1 MQFCLAVFHSLFGV
15 IVQDLYIYVHIFFSY
30 MTISLTIQ
38 SYPFPL
44 IWIFVYCYYSH
55 FLFIILFGI
64 GWMLAWS
71 AKFLRYFFR
80 LWSHGA
86 EIVLSSYFNFQKN
99 DFIKLKKIFL
109 ININS
114 VMIWFAFWKKRKRK
128 IWKIFG
134 CTLEFF
140 SLEALLS
147 KINSCIVKP
156 IFSFSILWCKCTK
169 FLCT

>member
-1 MQFCLAVFHSLFGV
+1 
-15 IVQDLYIYVHIFFSY
+15 
-30 MTISLTIQ
+30 
-38 SYPFPL
+38 
-44 IWIFVYCYYSH
+44 
-55 FLFIILFGI
+55 
-64 GWMLAWS
+64 MLAWG

-99 DFIKLKKIFL
+99 DFIKLKKNFL

-128 IWKIFG
+128 IWEIFG

-147 KINSCIVKP
+147 KINSCILLSQYFLSVYFDVNAQNFYVHSSQLNFL
-156 IFSFSILWCKCTK
+156 FSLFLPLTNFFFMKKEHLRNFSLLNKIL
-169 FLCT
+169 FLILF

>member
-64 GWMLAWS
+64 GWMLVWS
-71 AKFLRYFFR
+71 AKFLTYFFR
-80 LWSHGA
+80 LWSHGL
-86 EIVLSSYFNFQKN
+86 EIVLSSYFNFLKKK
-99 DFIKLKKIFL
+99 FYKIKKIFVT
-109 ININS
+109 NISS
-114 VMIWFAFWKKRKRK
+114 VMIWFAFWKKKRGK
-128 IWKIFG
+128 SGRSSVAHFN
-134 CTLEFF
+134 FF
-140 SLEALLS
+140 FFLLCSQKSIVALLS
-147 KINSCIVKP
+147 
-156 IFSFSILWCKCTK
+156 
-169 FLCT
+169 

>member
-15 IVQDLYIYVHIFFSY
+15 IVQDLYIYVHIFFLY

-71 AKFLRYFFR
+71 TKFLRYFFR
-80 LWSHGA
+80 LWSCA

-99 DFIKLKKIFL
+99 DFIKLKKNFFK
-109 ININS
+109 NINS
-114 VMIWFAFWKKRKRK
+114 VMIWFAFWKKRKENMEDFRLHTW
-128 IWKIFG
+128 I
-134 CTLEFF
+134 FF
-140 SLEALLS
+140 SRGFAL
-147 KINSCIVKP
+147 KNQ
-156 IFSFSILWCKCTK
+156 
-169 FLCT
+169 